1 MTTEQVTQETLL
13 TKLKRFVPMAT
24 WLPNY
29 NRSWLRPDLLAAI
42 TLAAFTIPEAMA
54 YAGLAG
60 LPPQTGLYAAIAA
73 PLIYM
78 VLGTSRQLSIGVT
91 SAVSILVAS
100 GLAFAA
106 EGDPVQYAQLA
117 AALALMVFV
126 IAMIARVFKL
136 GFLVNFISEPVL
148 LGFSSGA
155 ALYIASTQLGKLF
168 GIHGCHGEFFE
179 RISCVITNL
188 DETHMPS
195 LILGVTGI
203 VVLLVGE
210 RLLPKLPWPL
220 IVVLVSILLISFTGL
235 GEQNIAVAGYIEQG
249 LPSIEVPS
257 LGLVQ
262 IRQLLPTA
270 LAVFLL
276 AYVEGMSMARTLATK
291 HDYRIDANQELLA
304 LGFANLGAGLTQ
316 AYPVNGS
323 LSRSALSDSS
333 GTKSQLA
340 GGIAALLIAVVV
352 MFFTGIFTNLP
363 EPILAAVVLVAVKGL
378 FRREGLQHLYH
389 VQRKEFWIAIAALFG
404 VLIFGMLE
412 GVLIG
417 VIISLLVLVGRG
429 SQSNLSLLG
438 RVPDRIYLEDIRDHP
453 EYYTMP
459 GLMIIRIDE
468 TLFFANAADAGEEI
482 NELVTESKE
491 KIRVV
496 LLDLEFTEEL
506 DYSAVEMLTKLHGT
520 LTSDN
525 IQLKFCRLSPD
536 SKGIMERSGLM
547 DLVGTENIYPTTLT
561 AIGHYLGDEDIPVE
575 NVKQFTKTLVNRV
588 SVIYSTL
595 AEHSEEP
602 QKGELVMISEG
613 LNELAAK
620 FNPEFDGDE
629 IRQQAKSFGHHEDET
644 AVDDSLPEQA
654 QE

>member
-1 MTTEQVTQETLL
+1 MATEQVTQVTLL
-13 TKLKRFVPMAT
+13 TKLKHFVPMAT

-29 NRSWLRPDLLAAI
+29 DRNWLRPDLLAGI

-60 LPPQTGLYAAIAA
+60 LPPQSGLYAGIAA

-78 VLGTSRQLSIGVT
+78 LLGTSRQLSIGVT

-106 EGDPVQYAQLA
+106 DGDPVQYAQLA

-126 IAMIARVFKL
+126 IALIARVLKL

-168 GIHGCHGEFFE
+168 GIHDCHGEFFE
-179 RISCVITNL
+179 RMICIITNL
-188 DETHMPS
+188 DQTHLPS
-195 LILGVTGI
+195 LILGVSAI

-210 RLLPKLPWPL
+210 RLLPKLPWSL
-220 IVVLVSILLISFTGL
+220 IVVLLSILLISFTGL
-235 GEQNIAVAGYIEQG
+235 GELDIEIAGFIPQG
-249 LPSIEVPS
+249 LPSLEVPS

-276 AYVEGMSMARTLATK
+276 AYVEGMSMARTFATK

-323 LSRSALSDSS
+323 MSRSALSDST

-363 EPILAAVVLVAVKGL
+363 EPVLAAVVLVAVKGL
-378 FRREGLQHLYH
+378 FRREGLQHLYK
-389 VQRKEFWIAIAALFG
+389 VQRKEFWTAIAALFG
-404 VLIFGMLE
+404 VLLFGMLE

-417 VIISLLVLVGRG
+417 VIISLLVLVGRV
-429 SQSNLSLLG
+429 SQSRFSLLG
-438 RVPDRIYLEDIRDHP
+438 RVPGRLYFEDIRDHP
-453 EYYTMP
+453 EYYTVP
-459 GLMIIRIDE
+459 GMMIIRIDE
-468 TLFFANAADAGEEI
+468 TLFFANAADAAEEI
-482 NELVTESKE
+482 NELVTESAE
-491 KIRVV
+491 HIRVL

-506 DYSAVEMLTKLHGT
+506 DYSAVEMLTKLHST
-520 LTSDN
+520 LAADN
-525 IQLKFCRLSPD
+525 TQLKFSRLSRD
-536 SKGIMERSGLM
+536 SQAIMERGGLM
-547 DLVGTENIYPTTLT
+547 DLVGIENIYPTPLA
-561 AIGHYLGDEDIPVE
+561 AIGYYLKDEDIPIE
-575 NVKQFTKTLVNRV
+575 NVKRLTQALVNRV
-588 SVIYSTL
+588 SDIYTTL
-595 AEHSEEP
+595 ADRSEEP
-602 QKGELVMISEG
+602 QRGELVRISES
-613 LNELAAK
+613 LNEMAARL
-620 FNPEFDGDE
+620 NLEPE
-629 IRQQAKSFGHHEDET
+629 EDE
-644 AVDDSLPEQA
+644 V
-654 QE
+654 